1 MPFYGPGPSGADFT
15 GSNAAVLGVYAELDS
30 RVNGSKDAMEA
41 ALTTAGL
48 PHELRVFPGVD
59 HAFFN
64 DTGARYDPTQAAAA
78 YEATIDWFDRHL
90 A

>member
-1 MPFYGPGPSGADFT
+1 MALEQAHT
-15 GSNAAVLGVYAELDS
+15 RLARA
-30 RVNGSKDAMEA
+30 RA
-41 ALTTAGL
+41 ALREVRGDRQPQGEVSASGNYG
-48 PHELRVFPGVD
+48 RVAAIQTVPGVD

-78 YEATIDWFDRHL
+78 YQATIDWFDRHL